1 MSNSHGFEVSSNQSE
16 SRSVVNPGEVFLVV
30 GDWFVDEHWVCGVHR
45 SSSSSRTGRSH
56 VRALHSARSTVR
68 AFCGAG
74 RSAQFLHQLYQSSES
89 NESQTSVIGLG
100 FWHRADTEALLS
112 LFDFRSP
119 AQTPFRLTPPEPNAP
134 KGIELINMNDALN
147 VNDGTRSDQAQ
158 IRYRDSR
165 EYTTRVI
172 RIYTHGEKDRVEYDR
187 IDWER
192 RAPAKIPWENSNR
205 AELSKLLDAQLNH
218 RSVRAILIKDLQK
231 GVITDEIIEW
241 LIKWDSG
248 RSPWFVSTKKWRPD
262 WLDGLGRRVDLRL
275 VMIPQVAA
283 QAAIHDKREK
293 DPKLSPAQQ
302 FSRWITRSG
311 KPSKEAID
319 LIDKFAEFSRA
330 KSIFILP
337 HGFSAMACECSSK
350 KITSSVIQSDV
361 KPEKVTVEMGYAS
374 ILFPALVACLS
385 LNPDLRIDKK
395 LMSLSLRAAYEWIE
409 FEAQRVFHPT
419 DWNPN
424 LDWSKNW
431 VLDCMRRFV
440 HQPYQLNEIPK
451 FGDVRDCD
459 WNEERT
465 QWDQA
470 LKGVGVIGA
479 RGTRDRKLELWRA
492 MVEID
497 GYVCCEASTRKELK
511 QLLHGVQHFS
521 KYPRHH
527 ASCMLL
533 ASPGSGKTFLAKRL
547 AETANLRF
555 VPFNITQM
563 RSKGDI
569 LECLDTIVA
578 TQAENINQ
586 PLMVFI
592 DEINAKLENASVYGA
607 FLTPLEDGTYVHS
620 GRTFNIKPC
629 MWVFAGTRHPE
640 LEDSVSVDGNRSL
653 PPTRPEKGS
662 DFVSRLTLRVLKL
675 TSSGGPQGHD
685 AEDIKDEEILATE
698 KVYLGACMLRHE
710 FPDVR
715 RVSEHVLSAFRELPR
730 STTVREIKHFVR
742 RFSDIQYGE
751 VTSRSVPDRWPGDSD
766 DGRIHNRWSDEVE
779 RLPEL
784 DKPDISIVT
793 GTESERGIDSHP
805 VSKAAKLTAG
815 A

>member
-1 MSNSHGFEVSSNQSE
+1 MSDSHAVEVSSNRSE
-16 SRSVVNPGEVFLVV
+16 LQTEVDPGDVFLVV

-56 VRALHSARSTVR
+56 VRALHSAHSTVR

-74 RSAQFLHQLYQSSES
+74 RSAQFLHQLYQNSGS

-100 FWHRADTEALLS
+100 FWHRADTEALRS

-119 AQTPFRLTPPEPNAP
+119 SQTPFRLTPPEPNAP
-134 KGIELINMNDALN
+134 QGIELINMNDALN
-147 VNDGTRSDQAQ
+147 LPDGKRSEEEQ

-172 RIYTHGEKDRVEYDR
+172 RIYTHGEQDKVEYDR

-192 RAPAKIPWENSNR
+192 RAPAKVRWKDTNR
-205 AELSKLLDAQLNH
+205 AALLELLEKQLKG

-231 GVITDEIIEW
+231 GVINDEIIDWLVEW
-241 LIKWDSG
+241 DRR
-248 RSPWFVSTKKWRPD
+248 RSPWFVSTKKWGPD
-262 WLDGLGRRVDLRL
+262 WLDGLGSRVDLRL
-275 VMIPQVAA
+275 VMIPQVTA
-283 QAAIHDKREK
+283 QVAIHEKRQKEQ
-293 DPKLSPAQQ
+293 KLRQDQ
-302 FSRWITRSG
+302 KLSRWITRSG

-319 LIDKFAEFSRA
+319 LIDKFAGFSRA
-330 KSIFILP
+330 KNIFVLP
-337 HGFSAMACECSSK
+337 DGFSAIACECNDDR
-350 KITSSVIQSDV
+350 ITTSVIQSDV

-385 LNPDLRIDKK
+385 LNPKQRIDKN

-419 DWNPN
+419 DWNAN

-431 VLDCMRRFV
+431 VLDSMRKFV
-440 HQPYQLNEIPK
+440 PEPYQLNDIPK
-451 FGDVRDCD
+451 FGDIRDCD

-470 LKGVGVIGA
+470 FKGVGVIGA
-479 RGTRDRKLELWRA
+479 RGEKDRKLELWRA
-492 MVEID
+492 MIEVD

-511 QLLHGVQHFS
+511 ELLHGVQVFS
-521 KYPRHH
+521 KHPRHH

-533 ASPGSGKTFLAKRL
+533 ASPGSGKTYLAKRL

-555 VPFNITQM
+555 LPFNITQM

-578 TQAENINQ
+578 TQAENNRQ

-607 FLTPLEDGTYVHS
+607 FLTPLEDGTYVRS

-629 MWVFAGTRHPE
+629 MWVFAGTRHPKF
-640 LEDSVSVDGNRSL
+640 EDAVSVDGNRRL
-653 PPTRPEKGS
+653 QATPEKGS
-662 DFVSRLTLRVLKL
+662 DFVSRLTLEVLKL
-675 TSSGGPQGHD
+675 TSTDGQQGHD
-685 AEDIKDEEILATE
+685 SAAIKDEEILATE

-715 RVSEHVLSAFRELPR
+715 RVSEHVLSAFRELPL

-751 VTSRSVPDRWPGDSD
+751 VTSRSVPDRWPEDSPD
-766 DGRIHNRWSDEVE
+766 ARIQNGWLQEV
-779 RLPEL
+779 RNHAEL

-793 GTESERGIDSHP
+793 GAESERGFDSFP
-805 VSKAAKLTAG
+805 VSKAAKLSAG